1 MAPFRISLSRHTA
14 DEISV
19 IHGASG
25 SGKSLLLSAI
35 VGEAD
40 IDRGEIIM
48 PRSKLPSATTW
59 LIAGAIAFVAQT
71 PWLENAT
78 IKSNILFGLPYRAK
92 RYHES
97 IEASAL
103 TADLAILPDGDMTE
117 IGARGVNLSGGQR
130 MRVSLARALYSRATI
145 LVLDDI
151 FSSVDSHIALHIHER
166 GLTGPIC
173 RGRTTI
179 LATHH
184 INLCQHSAASVIY
197 LEDGVATSE
206 EKSPLE
212 ADKLS
217 LPRQNF
223 EGEDAASLVGLQG
236 QMQQNE
242 ERINDVMKNGDPP
255 AQKFVADE
263 TRELGHVRWAIYRT
277 YLRASGGFWLWI
289 PAVVAIAASQLAL
302 LFRGWWMKLWTE
314 VTDSSTSTPSSK
326 SSRLS
331 FFLIMYVLISFAAA
345 LLEILKC
352 FIVYAGGLRASEKLF
367 SGLIYRVL
375 RARMRWIDTVP
386 LGRIMNRFTAD
397 FNAVDSKVPAENHA
411 LLSAI
416 MSLLCVFIAGLTLSP
431 YMTIP
436 YAILLSISIYY
447 ALQYVGSAREIRR
460 LEATARSPILD
471 LFGNSI
477 LGLDTIRAFGKV
489 EDYTSRMF
497 DHIDDWSKSTWAF
510 WLVTQWMSFRMG
522 LIGTFF
528 VSSVAVAIVILR
540 HVDAS
545 LAGFVL
551 LLALNFS
558 KGLEDAIRRSAAFQ
572 FNMNSIERIAEFTD
586 METEAQGGQEPPN
599 SWPSNG
605 RVNIENLDVGYTP
618 ELPLVLRDI
627 NINIEPCERIG
638 VVGRTG
644 AGKSSLTLALFRFLE
659 ARSGRIKIDGID
671 IAQIKLQNLRQ
682 KMTLIPQ
689 DPVLSSGSIRE
700 SLDPFGQ
707 YTDEELHESL
717 KRAHLNNPTGLGID
731 ISAVPSQQQPSP
743 VRNIFKDL
751 NFRINGGGQNLSQ
764 GQRQLMCLARAC
776 LTRSKIVVL
785 DEATSAVD
793 MATDELIQ
801 KSIRKH
807 FSQSTMI
814 VIAHR
819 LRTVADFDKILVM
832 SEGKVKEFGA
842 PTELINRKGE
852 FWSMVQSSRDLSN
865 FEWAQPI
872 PHTLSE

>member
-1 MAPFRISLSRHTA
+1 
-14 DEISV
+14 
-19 IHGASG
+19 
-25 SGKSLLLSAI
+25 
-35 VGEAD
+35 
-40 IDRGEIIM
+40 M
-48 PRSKLPSATTW
+48 PKSKLPTPAEW
-59 LIAGAIAFVAQT
+59 LMTGAIAFVAQT
-71 PWLENAT
+71 PWLENVT
-78 IKSNILFGLPYRAK
+78 IKQNILFGLPYRAE

-97 IEASAL
+97 IKASAL
-103 TADLAILPDGDMTE
+103 TADLEILPDGDMTE

-130 MRVSLARALYSRATI
+130 MRVSLARAFYSRASI

-151 FSSVDSHIALHIHER
+151 FGSVDSHIALYIHKH
-166 GLTGPIC
+166 GLMGPIC
-173 RGRTTI
+173 RGRTRI

-184 INLCQHSAASVIY
+184 INLCHHSAACVTY
-197 LEDGVATSE
+197 LKNGVATSE

-212 ADKLS
+212 GDNL
-217 LPRQNF
+217 LPPREGF
-223 EGEDAASLVGLQG
+223 EEKDAASAVGIQG
-236 QMQQNE
+236 QVQQNE
-242 ERINDVMKNGDPP
+242 ESINEITQNSDLP

-263 TRELGHVRWAIYRT
+263 TRELGGVRWAIYRT
-277 YLRASGGFWLWI
+277 YLRASGGFRLWM
-289 PAVVAIAASQLAL
+289 PALIAISASQLAL

-314 VTDSSTSTPSSK
+314 STDSATSSPSN
-326 SSRLS
+326 RLQ

-352 FIVYAGGLRASEKLF
+352 FLVYTGGLQASQKLF
-367 SGLIYRVL
+367 SDLIYRVL
-375 RARMRWIDTVP
+375 RAQMRWIDTVP

-416 MSLLCVFIAGLTLSP
+416 MSLVCIFIAGLALSP

-436 YAILLSISIYY
+436 YVVLLGISIYFT
-447 ALQYVGSAREIRR
+447 LRYVGSAREIRR

-471 LFGNSI
+471 LFGNSM

-489 EDYTSRMF
+489 QDYTSRMF

-528 VSSVAVAIVILR
+528 VSSVAVAIVMLR

-545 LAGFVL
+545 LAGFVF

-558 KGLEDAIRRSAAFQ
+558 KALEDAIKRSAAFQ
-572 FNMNSIERIAEFTD
+572 FNMNSIERIVEFTD
-586 METEAQGGQEPPN
+586 METEAPGGNRPPV
-599 SWPSNG
+599 SWPSHG
-605 RVNIENLDVGYTP
+605 RIIVENLEVGYAP
-618 ELPLVLRDI
+618 KLPPVLHDI
-627 NINIEPCERIG
+627 TITVEPCERIG

-659 ARSGRIKIDGID
+659 ARSGRIKIDGVD
-671 IAQIKLQNLRQ
+671 IAQMKLKNLRS

-689 DPVLSSGSIRE
+689 DPVLNSGSVRE

-717 KRAHLNNPTGLGID
+717 KRAHLTTNPADGLEMINSSSTD
-731 ISAVPSQQQPSP
+731 VSPKRRPSSRTTHNMFTDLTSHIST
-743 VRNIFKDL
+743 
-751 NFRINGGGQNLSQ
+751 GGQNLSQ
-764 GQRQLMCLARAC
+764 GQRQLMCLARAS
-776 LTRSKIVVL
+776 LTQSKIVVL

-807 FSQSTMI
+807 FSQSTMV

-832 SEGKVKEFGA
+832 SEGRVKEFGPPA
-842 PTELINRKGE
+842 ELMSQKGE
-852 FWSMVQSSRDLSN
+852 FWSMVQSSRDLSD
-865 FEWAQPI
+865 FEWGKQGQMPVRNSLVEVI
-872 PHTLSE
+872 